1 MSNDDEQ
8 DVSMPDYETN
18 TIKTEPLP
26 SQVKTNTKK
35 KKKGNLNFNGVDD
48 LNIYLPNN
56 YEELKNLIKDD
67 FSLIE
72 CSIDIN
78 DYYICYHNQNKESEI
93 KNQDNYLKALKYF
106 DNIDLKDRIIFIK
119 PKKSTEEKKE
129 KKKKEEEKEEEEEEE
144 KEEVPNFIDLID
156 NIVEKEF
163 TEFGKCLKASL
174 INGDVN
180 DRLNIFRANNNVH
193 YEECI
198 ECGLELITGFLY
210 KCAVEEDVYLCNKC
224 VATHEHPTFKIP

>member
-119 PKKSTEEKKE
+119 QKKSTEEKKE
-129 KKKKEEEKEEEEEEE
+129 KKKKEEEKEEEEEEEEE

-163 TEFGKCLKASL
+163 TEFGKC
-174 INGDVN
+174 
-180 DRLNIFRANNNVH
+180 

-198 ECGLELITGFLY
+198 ECGQELITGFLY
-210 KCAVEEDVYLCNKC
+210 KCAVEEDVYLCSKC
-224 VATHEHPTFKIP
+224 VATHDHPTFKIP